1 MIQALE
7 SNINVK
13 RGSRLLRNLS
23 MFSVAFLVCILAT
36 ASSSWLSS
44 EKVFA
49 IGGVPVFTN
58 AVTKQDIEDAKKK
71 RDNAL
76 AEAEQ
81 ASDMIDQLNDRKDQL
96 SGELD
101 RLNAA
106 NEEQRAQYELIYGQ
120 LEAALEEKAKALDE
134 FIVAQENLETQ
145 QKLFRDRVTVMFE
158 YQNKSTLEVLL
169 ESDSLAGF
177 FTNMELIS
185 LIADAD
191 AQAVD
196 ILRIAMDDAELQAEI
211 KLKHAEEMQAIAD
224 EKQRQLDELTSLIG
238 TTQETLDNV
247 NTSIDSWTAREDE
260 LAAYAE
266 DLNDEIKR
274 LQEQYDR
281 EHGSASKNTGGA
293 SFRWPTYCRWISS
306 PYGWRMHPTQGV
318 EKFHYGID
326 IGAGYGETIMAAAS
340 GTVIFVTEPYEGCN
354 KGGSGYGNY
363 CVIDHGN
370 GYTTLYGHARD
381 LYVYEGQYVNA
392 GDSIGE
398 VGSTGDSS
406 GAHLHFEVRLW
417 GETKDPEDYLP

>member
-1 MIQALE
+1 
-7 SNINVK
+7 
-13 RGSRLLRNLS
+13 
-23 MFSVAFLVCILAT
+23 MFSVAFLICILAT
-36 ASSSWLSS
+36 ASSSWISS
-44 EKVFA
+44 EKVLA
-49 IGGVPVFTN
+49 VGGVPVLTN

-81 ASDMIDQLNDRKDQL
+81 ASDMIDQLNDQKDQL
-96 SGELD
+96 SGELE
-101 RLNAA
+101 RLNDASS
-106 NEEQRAQYELIYGQ
+106 EQRAQYELIYGQ

-134 FIVAQENLETQ
+134 FLVAQENLEAQ

-177 FTNMELIS
+177 FTNLELIS

-196 ILRIAMDDAELQAEI
+196 MLQVAMDDAELQAEI

-238 TTQETLDNV
+238 NTQSALDNV
-247 NTSIDSWTAREDE
+247 NTSIDSWSAKEDE
-260 LAAYAE
+260 LEAYAE
-266 DLNDEIKR
+266 ELNDEIKR
-274 LQEQYDR
+274 LQDEYNRQN
-281 EHGSASKNTGGA
+281 GSKNTGGV
-293 SFRWPTYCRWISS
+293 SFSWPTYCRWVSS
-306 PYGWRMHPTQGV
+306 PYGNRLHPIDGV
-318 EKFHYGID
+318 YKFHHGID

-363 CVIDHGN
+363 CIIDHGN

-381 LYVYEGQYVNA
+381 LYVYEGQYVYA
-392 GDSIGE
+392 GESIGE
-398 VGSTGDSS
+398 VGSTGSS
-406 GAHLHFEVRLW
+406 DGAHLHFEVRLW
-417 GETKDPEDYLP
+417 GETKNPEDYLP

>member
-7 SNINVK
+7 SNSNVK

-58 AVTKQDIEDAKKK
+58 SVTKQDIEDAKKK
-71 RDNAL
+71 RDN
-76 AEAEQ
+76 
-81 ASDMIDQLNDRKDQL
+81 
-96 SGELD
+96 
-101 RLNAA
+101 
-106 NEEQRAQYELIYGQ
+106 
-120 LEAALEEKAKALDE
+120 
-134 FIVAQENLETQ
+134 
-145 QKLFRDRVTVMFE
+145 
-158 YQNKSTLEVLL
+158 
-169 ESDSLAGF
+169 
-177 FTNMELIS
+177 
-185 LIADAD
+185 

-238 TTQETLDNV
+238 TTQATLDNV

-281 EHGSASKNTGGA
+281 EHGSSSKNTGGA